1 MTQHTRTREHDDDCD
16 ESTTTRR
23 SYMAGLGTGLAAAV
37 SPLTVAWP
45 WSDPGSLSELAATYD
60 AFGGGTATEIA
71 IEHGNARHPS
81 WPVVYEAGKRNS
93 LETWLTESDD
103 RELLAEHQPSRA
115 ATVIAPPGDIRSLA
129 ANGWIEGVDIN
140 FEASYAD
147 PVDNLAERVENN
159 GLGLT
164 SFQRRLVGVLSDL
177 PTTAGLATD
186 TDAEAVTPA
195 QVRQILT
202 ADTEAVTSLDTSTV
216 TVAVVDTGFNAGSGD
231 ILGDRP
237 SDADYSPRLLPE
249 SKSMI
254 SGETVADNGLS
265 AIEDGAGHGS
275 FVASQILGNPS
286 DADYQG
292 LLPNANLLAVKAL
305 GDDGGGTMADIAN
318 GIRYA
323 AEQGADV
330 ICMSLGSPQ
339 YGTDIAAA
347 LEYATQE
354 GSIPVAAT
362 GNDRQAT
369 RWVATPASSED
380 AIGVGATTGDPPAEA
395 QSAYFSNIG
404 PHPGTTDLS
413 AGATNGAT
421 PAIAAPGMKIKAKVG
436 QPNGSTTIETLSGTS
451 MAAPLVAGVVG
462 LLLAS
467 DSSLKGEFDDVRSRL
482 RDHAR
487 PIPAAGTTEVGA
499 GMVDANAAITEAE
512 TADQSDEMTDEAF
525 SRNEAYN
532 ALSNQQ
538 GGLFARFLA

>member
-1 MTQHTRTREHDDDCD
+1 
-16 ESTTTRR
+16 
-23 SYMAGLGTGLAAAV
+23 
-37 SPLTVAWP
+37 
-45 WSDPGSLSELAATYD
+45 
-60 AFGGGTATEIA
+60 
-71 IEHGNARHPS
+71 
-81 WPVVYEAGKRNS
+81 
-93 LETWLTESDD
+93 
-103 RELLAEHQPSRA
+103 
-115 ATVIAPPGDIRSLA
+115 
-129 ANGWIEGVDIN
+129 
-140 FEASYAD
+140 
-147 PVDNLAERVENN
+147 
-159 GLGLT
+159 
-164 SFQRRLVGVLSDL
+164 
-177 PTTAGLATD
+177 
-186 TDAEAVTPA
+186 
-195 QVRQILT
+195 
-202 ADTEAVTSLDTSTV
+202 
-216 TVAVVDTGFNAGSGD
+216 
-231 ILGDRP
+231 
-237 SDADYSPRLLPE
+237 
-249 SKSMI
+249 
-254 SGETVADNGLS
+254 
-265 AIEDGAGHGS
+265 
-275 FVASQILGNPS
+275 
-286 DADYQG
+286 
-292 LLPNANLLAVKAL
+292 
-305 GDDGGGTMADIAN
+305 
-318 GIRYA
+318 
-323 AEQGADV
+323 
-330 ICMSLGSPQ
+330 MSLGSPQ